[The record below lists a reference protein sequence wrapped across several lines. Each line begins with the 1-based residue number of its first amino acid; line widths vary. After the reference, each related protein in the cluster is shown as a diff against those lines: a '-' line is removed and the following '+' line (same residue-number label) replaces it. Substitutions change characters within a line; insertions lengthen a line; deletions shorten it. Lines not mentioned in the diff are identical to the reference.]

1 MAYQKLQVSDGLLV
15 IPSDRTRI
23 PDPASAINLING
35 TTTAADGVLA
45 MTADFSAADKNV
57 TFPAGT
63 KLTEMDI
70 QAGAIIYNDVA
81 GTPKAYTVTG
91 VTSDTV
97 LTVDINTTG
106 GAANTCFM
114 FSKSTNGCVLY
125 VGTAGNI
132 GVRLAAHLG
141 NTTTAAA
148 PTNQTLELKNLPN
161 ASFLPTQVVQVTST
175 TPATT
180 ASDIIAL
187 F

>member
-1 MAYQKLQVSDGLLV
+1 MAYQKLQVSDGLKV

-23 PDPASAINLING
+23 PDPSSAINLING

-63 KLTEMDI
+63 KLTEMHI
-70 QAGAIIYNDVA
+70 KPGAIIYNDVG

-97 LTVDINTTG
+97 LTVNINTTG
-106 GAANTCFM
+106 GAANTCYM
-114 FSKSTNGCVLY
+114 FARATEGCILY
-125 VGTAGNI
+125 VGTAGNL
-132 GVRLAAHLG
+132 GVRMAAQSG
-141 NTTTAAA
+141 NYVTAAD
-148 PTNQTLELKNLPN
+148 PTNKTLEFKNLPN
-161 ASFLPTQVVQVTST
+161 ASFMPTQVVQVTDTS
-175 TPATT
+175 PATT

-187 F
+187 W

>member
-1 MAYQKLQVSDGLLV
+1 MAYQKLQVGDGLKV

-23 PDPASAINLING
+23 PDPSSAINLING

-106 GAANTCFM
+106 GAADTCFM
-114 FSKSTNGCVLY
+114 FANSTNGCILY
-125 VGTAGNI
+125 VGTAGNLTM
-132 GVRLAAHLG
+132 RMAAHIG

-148 PTNQTLELKNLPN
+148 PTTQTLEFKNLPN
-161 ASFLPTQVVQVTST
+161 ASFLPTQAIQVKVTG
-175 TPATT
+175 TT